1 MNAVYQKVTEKIIEQ
16 MEKGV
21 IPWRKTW
28 KGQRPVNWMSQ
39 KPYRGLNRLLLDGG
53 EYITF
58 KQCAENKGKVKKGAK
73 SNLVIFWKWYEKET
87 EEDGEKKTEH
97 LPVLRYYNVFHI
109 SDCLGIES
117 KIYEAQDQ
125 IVRHDV
131 DDIISEYIKRS
142 NIKLRNVIGSN
153 SAYYSPYDDSVT
165 LPDKIQFDS
174 EASYYS
180 VVFHELIHS
189 TGHKSRLDRIR
200 STSFGSDAYSAEEL
214 VAEIGSSMLMSESG
228 IELDETFQN
237 SVSYINSWLKVLKSD
252 NRMIITAAAQAEK
265 AVDLILGR
273 DESTI
278 ISEYEHN

>member
-73 SNLVIFWKWYEKET
+73 ANMVIFWKWYEKET

-97 LPVLRYYNVFHI
+97 LPVLRYYNVFYI

-117 KIYEAQDQ
+117 KIYETQTPTVKPAIDN
-125 IVRHDV
+125 V
-131 DDIISEYIKRS
+131 IINYIRKS
-142 NIKLRNVIGSN
+142 NIQLRNVIGSY
-153 SAYYSPYDDSVT
+153 SAY
-165 LPDKIQFDS
+165 
-174 EASYYS
+174 
-180 VVFHELIHS
+180 
-189 TGHKSRLDRIR
+189 
-200 STSFGSDAYSAEEL
+200 
-214 VAEIGSSMLMSESG
+214 
-228 IELDETFQN
+228 
-237 SVSYINSWLKVLKSD
+237 
-252 NRMIITAAAQAEK
+252 
-265 AVDLILGR
+265 
-273 DESTI
+273 
-278 ISEYEHN
+278 

>member
-28 KGQRPVNWMSQ
+28 KGQRPVNWISQ
-39 KPYRGLNRLLLDGG
+39 KPYRGLNKLLLDGG

-73 SNLVIFWKWYEKET
+73 SNLVIFWKWYEKEI
-87 EEDGEKKTEH
+87 EVEGEKKIEN

-142 NIKLRNVIGSN
+142 NIKLQ
-153 SAYYSPYDDSVT
+153 
-165 LPDKIQFDS
+165 K
-174 EASYYS
+174 
-180 VVFHELIHS
+180 
-189 TGHKSRLDRIR
+189 
-200 STSFGSDAYSAEEL
+200 
-214 VAEIGSSMLMSESG
+214 
-228 IELDETFQN
+228 
-237 SVSYINSWLKVLKSD
+237 
-252 NRMIITAAAQAEK
+252 
-265 AVDLILGR
+265 
-273 DESTI
+273 
-278 ISEYEHN
+278 

>member
-28 KGQRPVNWMSQ
+28 KGQRPVNWISQ
-39 KPYRGLNRLLLDGG
+39 KPYRGLNKLLLDGG

-58 KQCAENKGKVKKGAK
+58 KQCAENKGKIKKGAK
-73 SNLVIFWKWYEKET
+73 ANMVIFWKWYEKEI
-87 EEDGEKKTEH
+87 EVEGEKKTEH

-117 KIYEAQDQ
+117 KIYETQTPTIQ
-125 IVRHDV
+125 GFE
-131 DDIISEYIKRS
+131 DDIIMRYINRE
-142 NIKLRNVIGSN
+142 NINMRTITGSN

-189 TGHKSRLDRIR
+189 TGHKSRLDRIK
-200 STSFGSDAYSAEEL
+200 SIDFGSDEYSREEL
-214 VAEIGSSMLMSESG
+214 VAEIGSSMLMSEFE
-228 IELDETFQN
+228 IELSETFQN

-265 AVDLILGR
+265 AVDLILRRGEMT
-273 DESTI
+273 DE
-278 ISEYEHN
+278 

>member
-1 MNAVYQKVTEKIIEQ
+1 M
-16 MEKGV
+16 
-21 IPWRKTW
+21 
-28 KGQRPVNWMSQ
+28 
-39 KPYRGLNRLLLDGG
+39 
-53 EYITF
+53 
-58 KQCAENKGKVKKGAK
+58 
-73 SNLVIFWKWYEKET
+73 
-87 EEDGEKKTEH
+87 
-97 LPVLRYYNVFHI
+97 
-109 SDCLGIES
+109 
-117 KIYEAQDQ
+117 
-125 IVRHDV
+125 
-131 DDIISEYIKRS
+131 
-142 NIKLRNVIGSN
+142 GSN

-174 EASYYS
+174 EVSYYS

-273 DESTI
+273 DEMTD
-278 ISEYEHN
+278 E